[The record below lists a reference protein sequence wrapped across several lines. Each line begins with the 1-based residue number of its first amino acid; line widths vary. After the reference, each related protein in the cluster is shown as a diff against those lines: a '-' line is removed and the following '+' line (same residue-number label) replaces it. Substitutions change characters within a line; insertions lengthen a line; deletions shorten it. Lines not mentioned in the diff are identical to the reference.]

1 METTKRT
8 RRRPLHTCGASC
20 LAVAHKACTKAQDL
34 NSPLGSLAK
43 WAIFFT
49 HYLSP
54 IIYALL
60 YQWLAM
66 LSLIDDQIL
75 TVQTIT
81 EKIIPS
87 STQVFDKMDGLVH
100 SVEILPENLDRLF
113 PLITHKFP
121 FLDWIVVRLIAC
133 LNSILSILTH
143 WGSSSSSSD
152 QTREKEITI
161 DVMNRN
167 DIIIID
173 RRKPNDDKCLSIEP
187 PMKRLQSLKDR
198 IKGISDHHQH
208 CASDSPMY
216 SSYHSA
222 NSSPVSDLSADE
234 TYPVTMMSCS
244 YKEMLER
251 GTKEDDDAKDDNA
264 IMLERGT
271 KEDDDAKD
279 DNAL

>member
-1 METTKRT
+1 
-8 RRRPLHTCGASC
+8 
-20 LAVAHKACTKAQDL
+20 
-34 NSPLGSLAK
+34 
-43 WAIFFT
+43 
-49 HYLSP
+49 
-54 IIYALL
+54 
-60 YQWLAM
+60 M

-143 WGSSSSSSD
+143 WGSSSSSSSSD